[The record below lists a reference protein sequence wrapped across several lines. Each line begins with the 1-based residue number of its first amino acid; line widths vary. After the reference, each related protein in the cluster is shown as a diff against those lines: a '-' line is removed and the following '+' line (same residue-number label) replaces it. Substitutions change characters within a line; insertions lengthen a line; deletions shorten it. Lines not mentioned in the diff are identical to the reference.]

1 MSTRSEIL
9 IKDYGTYEGLKWK
22 RSGKLYHHCDG
33 YPSGVGRDLMERIY
47 PMLVKSNNLGV
58 DEIANKL
65 IKDKD
70 NVDDGYEM
78 TVYTH
83 ADIEYFYEIDIPKK
97 QIKCFKARYSY
108 NKKYYK
114 LNKGKEEDLMKFT
127 VKDRV
132 EVSYT

>member
-1 MSTRSEIL
+1 
-9 IKDYGTYEGLKWK
+9 
-22 RSGKLYHHCDG
+22 
-33 YPSGVGRDLMERIY
+33 MERIY

-58 DEIANKL
+58 DEVANKL
-65 IKDKD
+65 IKDNN

-97 QIKCFKARYSY
+97 QIKCFKAHYSY

-132 EVSYT
+132 EVSYTENFLTMACKEKYLVIY